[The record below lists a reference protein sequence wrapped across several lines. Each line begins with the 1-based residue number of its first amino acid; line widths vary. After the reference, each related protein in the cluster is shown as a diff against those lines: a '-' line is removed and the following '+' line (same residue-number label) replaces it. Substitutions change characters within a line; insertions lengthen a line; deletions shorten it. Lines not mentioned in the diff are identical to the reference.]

1 MLTRGR
7 RLRRQM
13 GEMLM
18 EPPMGSLVERVRS
31 GDREAFALFVE
42 RYGLMV
48 LRTARLIVRDPD
60 LAEDVCQ
67 ETFLKSWRRISS
79 LRDQDPAAWLNR
91 IAANEAVSAW
101 RRRHRLQA
109 LRERIG
115 LNAGNGAN
123 VTTEERIDI
132 GRALDRLKVEDRAVI
147 VLHYYR
153 DLSVEDTARAL
164 HIPVDTTKSR
174 LKAALARLRQMS
186 WTEE

>member
-1 MLTRGR
+1 
-7 RLRRQM
+7 
-13 GEMLM
+13 
-18 EPPMGSLVERVRS
+18 MGSLVERVRS
-31 GDREAFALFVE
+31 GDREAFAQFVD

-67 ETFLKSWRRISS
+67 ETFFKSWRHISS
-79 LRDQDPAAWLNR
+79 LRDEDPAGWLNR

-101 RRRHRLQA
+101 RRRHRMQA

-115 LNAGNGAN
+115 LSAGSGPD

-132 GRALDRLKVEDRAVI
+132 GRALDRLKVEDRAVV

-153 DLSVEDTARAL
+153 DLSVDDTARAL
-164 HIPVDTTKSR
+164 GIPVDTAKSR
-174 LKAALARLRQMS
+174 LKAALARLRQMNL
-186 WTEE
+186 TEEQT